1 MCARAHPSALPQVR
15 SRRDAADA
23 RPHRGRS
30 RAVRRAPHRRSA
42 RRVRVREQ
50 RGTGPRLDV
59 HARASARRRAHPG
72 QHRRRLTLSRIL
84 IVEDEPNNLELALR
98 IVRHAGHEAAVAT
111 DGITAL
117 ELAREHRPEL
127 ILLDLQLPKLDGWT
141 VVKLLRKEPWT
152 KDVPIVA
159 VSASATPGDE
169 HKALE
174 AGCTA
179 FLSKPYY
186 PATLRDMLAR

>member
-1 MCARAHPSALPQVR
+1 VAK
-15 SRRDAADA
+15 
-23 RPHRGRS
+23 
-30 RAVRRAPHRRSA
+30 
-42 RRVRVREQ
+42 
-50 RGTGPRLDV
+50 
-59 HARASARRRAHPG
+59 
-72 QHRRRLTLSRIL
+72 IL
-84 IVEDEPNNLELALR
+84 VVEDEPNNLELALR

-117 ELAREHRPEL
+117 ELAETHRPQL

-141 VVKLLRKEPWT
+141 VVRELRRESWGRRI
-152 KDVPIVA
+152 PIIA

-169 HKALE
+169 YKALE

-186 PATLRDMLAR
+186 PATLREVLTRHLAAVA